1 MHMRVKRSIVLRASL
16 VACRFREEVAMRYF
30 IPLVVGLMLL
40 SFVAAARE
48 VAGVRL
54 PDTVTLAPDQPAL
67 VLNGAGVRSKFFVKV
82 YVGALYLPARA
93 IDSTSI
99 VRHTGPVAV
108 HMHFLHSEVSK
119 EKLVDAWNDGFG
131 ANLSDAERA
140 RLKERIDRFNAL
152 FRTARR
158 GDVIRL
164 EYLPGSGTTVII
176 NNDKQ
181 GAIDG
186 EDFMQ
191 AWLRIWLGEKPA
203 DGDLK
208 RAMLGGD

>member
-1 MHMRVKRSIVLRASL
+1 
-16 VACRFREEVAMRYF
+16 MRYS
-30 IPLVVGLMLL
+30 IPLALSLMLL
-40 SFVAAARE
+40 SLTAAAKE
-48 VAGVRL
+48 VAGVKL
-54 PDTVTLAPDQPAL
+54 PDTLTLAPDQPAL

-93 IDSTSI
+93 TDAASI

-119 EKLVDAWNDGFG
+119 EKLVDAWNDGFS
-131 ANLSDAERA
+131 ANLPEAARA
-140 RLKERIDRFNAL
+140 RLKERIERFNAL
-152 FRTARR
+152 FRTVRR

-164 EYLPGSGTTVII
+164 EYLPGSGTSVIV
-176 NNDKQ
+176 NDARQ
-181 GAIDG
+181 GTIEG

-191 AWLRIWLGEKPA
+191 AWLKIWLGEKPA

>member
-1 MHMRVKRSIVLRASL
+1 
-16 VACRFREEVAMRYF
+16 MRYQ
-30 IPLVVGLMLL
+30 IPLAFSLMLL
-40 SFVAAARE
+40 SSVAAARE
-48 VAGVRL
+48 VAGVTV
-54 PDTVTLAPDQPAL
+54 PDTVSLAGDQPML

-93 IDSTSI
+93 TDAASI
-99 VRHTGPVAV
+99 VRHTGPLAV

-119 EKLVDAWNDGFG
+119 EKLVDAWNDGFS
-131 ANLSDAERA
+131 ANLSEAERA

-152 FRTARR
+152 FRTVRR
-158 GDVIRL
+158 GDVIGL
-164 EYLPGSGTTVII
+164 EYQPGSGTVVVI
-176 NNDKQ
+176 NNDRQ
-181 GAIDG
+181 GTIEG

-203 DGDLK
+203 DGNLK

>member
-1 MHMRVKRSIVLRASL
+1 
-16 VACRFREEVAMRYF
+16 MRYHV
-30 IPLVVGLMLL
+30 PLALSLMLL
-40 SFVAAARE
+40 SCVAAAKE
-48 VAGVRL
+48 VAGVKL
-54 PDTVTLAPDQPAL
+54 PDTLTLTPDQPAL

-93 IDSTSI
+93 TDATSI

-119 EKLVDAWNDGFG
+119 EKLVDAWNDGFR
-131 ANLSDAERA
+131 ANLSEAELA
-140 RLKERIDRFNAL
+140 RLKDRIDRFNAL
-152 FRTARR
+152 FRTVRR
-158 GDVIRL
+158 GELIQL
-164 EYLPGSGTTVII
+164 EFLPGSGTHVVI
-176 NNDKQ
+176 NGQKQ
-181 GAIDG
+181 GTIEG

-191 AWLRIWLGEKPA
+191 AWLKIWLGEKPA